1 MDWLE
6 TNVKAIGYR
15 LKGMKKW
22 RKKSKKKI
30 ISSDSTT
37 LYIVK
42 QYQYTVNVLYNVEY
56 YNVFLIWTSC
66 IYIMNKLNLFLSN
79 VKRPFLRHEIV
90 CARTSL
96 EFPGI

>member
-37 LYIVK
+37 LYKIK
-42 QYQYTVNVLYNVEY
+42 QYQYTVYLLCNVEY
-56 YNVFLIWTSC
+56 YNLFLIWTSKWDVFTPWINL
-66 IYIMNKLNLFLSN
+66 IYFFQMLKDL
-79 VKRPFLRHEIV
+79 
-90 CARTSL
+90 SL
-96 EFPGI
+96 EIRSFGEYARI